1 MRLRAPTDGDA
12 EAVAKLVIAGDIAD
26 IGEPDY
32 TLEDLRDE
40 WGAKDFDLAADAVL
54 ADDGGRAVGYAAFR
68 GSAVLVTVDPART
81 GEGIGTALRAWAEER
96 ARARGLTELR
106 QYAGHRN
113 VAARRHLE
121 AAGYEQERSYWRM
134 ELDLEGDESPPP
146 APKGVLIRPLD
157 RAADAHG
164 VYEVNEAAFARNADY
179 ERETRERFLEQ
190 HFGAYDLDPRLS
202 LVAARDGQV
211 IGFALVRRH
220 DRAVAYV
227 DALAVHPDEAGH
239 GLGGT
244 LLRTAF
250 AAAARAGVRR
260 GQLGVA
266 SDNPNAI
273 RLYARVGMTQR
284 WRVQSYSKSLYGT
297 LGSLSK

>member
-1 MRLRAPTDGDA
+1 MRLRAPTDADA
-12 EAVAKLVIAGDIAD
+12 EAVATLVIAGDVAD

-32 TLEDLRDE
+32 TLEDLHDE
-40 WGAKDFDLAADAVL
+40 WAATDFELAADAVL
-54 ADDGGRAVGYAAFR
+54 ADDDGRAVGYAAFR
-68 GSAVLVTVDPART
+68 GGAVLVTVDPDRT

-96 ARARGLTELR
+96 ARARGLTELL

-113 VAARRHLE
+113 VAARQHLE

-134 ELDLEGDESPPP
+134 ELDLEGDETPP
-146 APKGVLIRPLD
+146 AVPKGIVIRPLD

-164 VYEVNEAAFARNADY
+164 VYEVSEAAFARNADY
-179 ERETRERFLEQ
+179 EHETPERFREQ
-190 HFGAYDLDPRLS
+190 HLDAHDLDPRLS
-202 LVAARDGQV
+202 LVAARDGRI

-220 DRAVAYV
+220 DGTVAFV
-227 DALAVHPDEAGH
+227 DLLAVHPDEAGH

-250 AAAARAGVRR
+250 ATAARAGLRR

-284 WRVQSYSKSLYGT
+284 WRVQSYSRSL
-297 LGSLSK
+297 

>member
-1 MRLRAPTDGDA
+1 MRLRAPTDADA
-12 EAVAKLVIAGDIAD
+12 EEIARLVIAGDVAD

-40 WGAKDFDLAADAVL
+40 WAAKDFDLAADAVL
-54 ADDGGRAVGYAAFR
+54 AEADGRAVGYAAFR
-68 GSAVLVTVDPART
+68 GSSVLVTVDPERT
-81 GEGIGTALRAWAEER
+81 GEGIGTALRGWAEQR
-96 ARARGLTELR
+96 AKARGLTQLR

-113 VAARRHLE
+113 AEARQHLE
-121 AAGYEQERSYWRM
+121 AAGYDQERSHWRM
-134 ELDLEGDESPPP
+134 ELDLEGDETPPEP
-146 APKGVLIRPLD
+146 PKGVAVRPLD

-164 VYEVNEAAFARNADY
+164 VYEVNDAAFARNADY
-179 ERETRERFLEQ
+179 EYEPKERFLEE
-190 HFGAYDLDPRLS
+190 HFDAHSLDPRLS
-202 LVAARDGQV
+202 LVAERDGRI

-220 DRAVAYV
+220 DTSVAYV
-227 DALAVHPDEAGH
+227 DVLAVHPDEAGH

-244 LLRTAF
+244 LLRSAF
-250 AAAARAGVRR
+250 AAAARAGLRR

-284 WRVQSYSKSLYGT
+284 WRLQSYARSL
-297 LGSLSK
+297 